1 MKKRVVVRP
10 LTNDESKKQRR
21 ALVQSLRQDHP
32 DYLIRNVVAKAPN
45 GRWMTFDTL
54 LQAKT
59 IILPD
64 HHLNIYQSSV
74 DFVARCPET
83 DKRSLREKFKVET
96 DEEVYEL
103 LQDRAYNPYRA
114 HGYEIEKELQIGN
127 QYNAVK
133 RARRRLLYKFNVP
146 VKTEML
152 KQAIVHLPP
161 QAQVIVDIIE
171 IACSTRSEPTF
182 SEDELQGIV
191 EKHGFMLHT
200 KQDPW
205 RIFQYYRGKLIA
217 SGVMRLS
224 R

>member
-1 MKKRVVVRP
+1 MKKRVVVKP
-10 LTNDESKKQRR
+10 VNTDEAKKQKR
-21 ALVQSLRQDHP
+21 ALIAALRQDHP

-45 GRWMTFDTL
+45 GRWMCFDTL

-64 HHLNIYQSSV
+64 HHLNIYQSDV
-74 DFVARCPET
+74 DFVARCPEA
-83 DKRSLREKFKVET
+83 DKRQLREKFRVDT
-96 DEEVYEL
+96 DTAAYAC
-103 LQDRAYNPYRA
+103 LQEQAYNPYRA

-127 QYNAVK
+127 KYNGVK
-133 RARRRLLYKFNVP
+133 RAKRRLLYKFNVP
-146 VKTEML
+146 VKSEML

-171 IACSTRSEPTF
+171 IACSTRSEPSF
-182 SEDELQGIV
+182 SEEELQQVV
-191 EKHGFMLHT
+191 EQHAFMLHT

-205 RIFQYYRGKLIA
+205 RIFQYYRGKLISA
-217 SGVMRLS
+217 GVMRLS